1 MYDPLTSTYSF
12 ACPHGRAARV
22 PLSSFRRLER
32 LPGAA
37 HPAVYRVL
45 FDCGCGEDHL
55 GLVSHDDLDWAPL
68 GAATE
73 ISYRNLMTDHDDSL
87 ATELTDL
94 AAARIRAGEW
104 PWSFFC
110 LLEGRPRPMTP
121 SALTLVAPGV
131 MAQGDGSF
139 GIAVRCPGC
148 SALSVNLVTQE
159 HVDIPFWN
167 DTRVGVLDHVL
178 PSGGADRVLADFRA
192 ELLSA
197 RFDEKRLDL
206 EL

>member
-12 ACPHGRAARV
+12 ACPHGVRRGV
-22 PLSSFRRLER
+22 PLSSFRQLER

-37 HPAVYRVL
+37 HPAVYRVV
-45 FDCGCGEDHL
+45 FGCGCGEDHP

-68 GAATE
+68 GGTAE
-73 ISYRNLMTDHDDSL
+73 SSFHNFMTSHEDSL
-87 ATELTDL
+87 AVALVDV

-110 LLEGRPRPMTP
+110 LVEGRPRPMTP
-121 SALTLVAPGV
+121 SALALVAPGNG
-131 MAQGDGSF
+131 AL
-139 GIAVRCPGC
+139 GIAVRCPAC
-148 SALSVNLVTQE
+148 AAVSVNLVTRQ

-167 DTRVGVLDHVL
+167 DARVGVVDHVF
-178 PSGGADRVLADFRA
+178 PADALRVVDEFRA
-192 ELLSA
+192 ELESA

>member
-1 MYDPLTSTYSF
+1 M
-12 ACPHGRAARV
+12 
-22 PLSSFRRLER
+22 PLSSFRQLER

-37 HPAVYRVL
+37 HPAVYRVV
-45 FDCGCGEDHL
+45 FGCGCGEDHP

-68 GAATE
+68 GAAAQ
-73 ISYRNLMTDHDDSL
+73 SSFHNLMTSHEDSL
-87 ATELTDL
+87 AVALVDV

-110 LLEGRPRPMTP
+110 LVEGRPRPMTP
-121 SALTLVAPGV
+121 SALALVAPGNG
-131 MAQGDGSF
+131 AL
-139 GIAVRCPGC
+139 GIAVRCPAC
-148 SALSVNLVTQE
+148 AAVSVNLVTRQ

-167 DTRVGVLDHVL
+167 DARVGVVDHVF
-178 PSGGADRVLADFRA
+178 PADALRVVDEFRA
-192 ELLSA
+192 ELGSA

>member
-12 ACPHGRAARV
+12 ACPHGRGTRV
-22 PLSSFRRLER
+22 PLSSFRQLER

-37 HPAVYRVL
+37 HPAVYSVL

-55 GLVSHDDLDWAPL
+55 GLVSHEDLDWAPL
-68 GAATE
+68 GTSAE
-73 ISYRNLMTDHDDSL
+73 ISFRNLMTSHDDSL
-87 ATELTDL
+87 AGELTDL
-94 AAARIRAGEW
+94 AAGRIRAGEW

-121 SALTLVAPGV
+121 SALALVAPGLV
-131 MAQGDGSF
+131 EQRDGSF

-148 SALSVNLVTQE
+148 SALSVNLVTRA

-167 DTRVGVLDHVL
+167 DTRVGVLDHVF
-178 PSGGADRVLADFRA
+178 PTDAVTVLEEFRA

-197 RFDEKRLDL
+197 RFDEKRL

>member
-1 MYDPLTSTYSF
+1 VYDPLTSTYGF
-12 ACPHGRAARV
+12 TCPHGMAARV

-32 LPGAA
+32 LPGPA

-45 FDCGCGEDHL
+45 FGCRCGEDHL

-68 GAATE
+68 GAAVE
-73 ISYRNLMTDHDDSL
+73 ISFRNLMTSHDDSL
-87 ATELTDL
+87 ARELVDL
-94 AAARIRAGEW
+94 SAARIHAGQW

-121 SALTLVAPGV
+121 SALATVAPG
-131 MAQGDGSF
+131 DGAF

-148 SALSVNLVTQE
+148 STLSVNLVTRE

-167 DTRVGVLDHVL
+167 DARVGVLDHVCHEDAL
-178 PSGGADRVLADFRA
+178 EDFRA

-197 RFDEKRLDL
+197 RFDEKRL

>member
-1 MYDPLTSTYSF
+1 MYDALTARYTF
-12 ACPHGRAARV
+12 ACPRWEQAQVA
-22 PLSSFRRLER
+22 LSSFRLLER
-32 LPGAA
+32 LPGPS
-37 HPAVYRVL
+37 HPAVYGVR
-45 FDCGCGEDHL
+45 FDCGCGDEHP
-55 GLVSHDDLDWAPL
+55 GLVTHDDLDWAPL

-73 ISYRNLMTDHDDSL
+73 LSFRNLMTSHDDSL

-94 AAARIRAGEW
+94 AAARIRAGVW

-110 LLEGRPRPMTP
+110 LHEGRPRPMTP
-121 SALTLVAPGV
+121 SALALVAPG
-131 MAQGDGSF
+131 AIQPRDGSF

-148 SALSVNLVTQE
+148 SALSVNLVTRE

-178 PSGGADRVLADFRA
+178 PSGALQVLEDFRA
-192 ELLSA
+192 ELGSA

>member
-12 ACPHGRAARV
+12 TCPHGAGSRV

-32 LPGAA
+32 LPGAT

-45 FDCGCGEDHL
+45 FGCGCGDDHL
-55 GLVSHDDLDWAPL
+55 GLVSHGDLDWAPL
-68 GAATE
+68 GAAAE
-73 ISYRNLMTDHDDSL
+73 VSFRNLMTSHDDSL
-87 ATELTDL
+87 ATELTEL

-110 LLEGRPRPMTP
+110 LHEGRPRSMTP
-121 SALTLVAPGV
+121 SALALVAPGE
-131 MAQGDGSF
+131 GSF
-139 GIAVRCPGC
+139 GIAVRCPSC
-148 SALSVNLVTQE
+148 SALSVNLVTRA

-167 DTRVGVLDHVL
+167 DARIGVLDHVI
-178 PSGGADRVLADFRA
+178 PADALQAPENAVLEDFRA

-197 RFDEKRLDL
+197 SFDEKRLDL
-206 EL
+206 ER